1 MQITLASQGG
11 ASDLLYIVIANVSN
25 DFQARL
31 YVLAVLGASAEFN
44 SSVMSS
50 EYSPESGAVGLGV
63 DWVCWLGSISK
74 TSGPA
79 NEKGSLLIRSYVLQ

>member
-1 MQITLASQGG
+1 MQITLASIGG
-11 ASDLLYIVIANVSN
+11 GSDLLYIVIANVSN
-25 DFQARL
+25 VFQARL

-63 DWVCWLGSISK
+63 DWVCWLGSISE